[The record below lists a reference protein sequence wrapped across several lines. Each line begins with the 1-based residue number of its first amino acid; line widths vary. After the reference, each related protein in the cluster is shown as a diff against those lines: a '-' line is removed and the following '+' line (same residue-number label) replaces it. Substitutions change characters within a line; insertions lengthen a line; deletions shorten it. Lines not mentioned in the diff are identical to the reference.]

1 LKRVFALIV
10 VVLGLVLSATPLLAA
25 TSYPLRPGDP
35 AIEDA
40 LDYLALQQAPDGG
53 IGSYADSAWA
63 CIAIATAGGD
73 PAEWDNGGPSLVD
86 YLAAGHSDVSGEF
99 NMGTFLARMVL
110 AAVAAGEDPGAFG
123 FWSGTNAGVSIT
135 NGDYLGAL
143 LTLHDGDQF
152 LQDLTGDP
160 DSARTLNDDFWALR
174 AVVASGAAAG
184 STVVQSTADFI
195 AAQQEAD
202 GGWTW
207 STPAH
212 SWYTPDSSDTDNTA
226 AAIVALALAG
236 RSSSQTVRDGLA
248 FLHDDQADSGG
259 FTNPWSGVNVQ
270 SSVWA
275 VDAIG
280 AAREDPSGALWT
292 PEGASAVDYVLS
304 SQEANGSFGG
314 AVRATSDSVV
324 ALLGQYYRPAPRSV
338 GGEAFAPGR
347 TAVLLLPVL
356 AGAGALLLA
365 TALVLKRK
373 TLGAT
378 SRHSC

>member
-1 LKRVFALIV
+1 MKRVIALIV
-10 VVLGLVLSATPLLAA
+10 VVLSLVLSATPLLAA
-25 TSYPLRPGDP
+25 TSYPLPPGDP

-40 LDYLALQQAPDGG
+40 LDYLASQQAPDGG

-63 CIAIATAGGD
+63 CIAIAAAGED

-86 YLAAGHSDVSGEF
+86 YLAAGHPDVSGEF

-123 FWSGTNAGVSIT
+123 SWSAANAGVSIT

-143 LTLHDGDQF
+143 QTLHDGDQF

-174 AVVASGAAAG
+174 ALVAVGIAPG
-184 STVVQSTADFI
+184 STTVQSTADFI

-236 RSSSQTVRDGLA
+236 RSSSQEVR
-248 FLHDDQADSGG
+248 
-259 FTNPWSGVNVQ
+259 
-270 SSVWA
+270 
-275 VDAIG
+275 
-280 AAREDPSGALWT
+280 
-292 PEGASAVDYVLS
+292 
-304 SQEANGSFGG
+304 
-314 AVRATSDSVV
+314 
-324 ALLGQYYRPAPRSV
+324 
-338 GGEAFAPGR
+338 
-347 TAVLLLPVL
+347 
-356 AGAGALLLA
+356 
-365 TALVLKRK
+365 
-373 TLGAT
+373 
-378 SRHSC
+378 